1 MRRLGAPENHILG
14 VQNNLANTYEELGKN
29 EDAIGT
35 RWEVYTGFLK
45 HKGIEDRDTLM
56 VASNYTN
63 SLIKLKRFE
72 EAKVLLRKTVPVAQ
86 RVLGKEDPLTIK
98 LRWRCAE
105 ALYKDDGA
113 TLDELREVMTTLDD
127 AERIARRVLGN
138 LHPTTEGMRRDVQ
151 VVRAALAARE
161 SGTS

>member
-1 MRRLGAPENHILG
+1 
-14 VQNNLANTYEELGKN
+14 
-29 EDAIGT
+29 
-35 RWEVYTGFLK
+35 
-45 HKGIEDRDTLM
+45 M

-63 SLIKLKRFE
+63 SLIKLKRVE

-138 LHPTTEGMRRDVQ
+138 LHPTTEGMRRDLQ

-161 SGTS
+161 SEAS